1 MSKATVQSIMETGFT
16 EYESKHHLPRH
27 VRNAAQSIISCR
39 TATLGGHV
47 QRCPKGHFQRHWYN
61 SCKHRICPQCAF
73 IQVDRWLAKWKA
85 RLLSCDHYHSIF
97 TVPHELNEL
106 FLLNIKPMTDIL
118 FKTVH
123 DTVAQLLSD
132 QKFLGARPGI
142 IATLHTWTQTM
153 LLHPHIHCLIT
164 GGGMDKDGQWREVK
178 NGYLLPARVVM
189 QKFRGK
195 LLAVI
200 DAAIVREELILPAE
214 MNYQRWVNLKN
225 RLGRVKWNVSIRKRY
240 SYGSGVLT
248 YLARYLRGGCISNK
262 RIITC
267 IGDTVKLSYRV
278 NGEDSDGN
286 KKETTSLPI
295 EQFIQRLL
303 LHVPMPRT
311 KAVRFYGLYSPGKK
325 DDLNHCRKQFNQ
337 EPVEEPEFIEWQSY
351 CNTRGS
357 DHPELCPVC
366 GARMIEGHKIPR
378 HRRQYLKAFDFGKAA

>member
-39 TATLGGHV
+39 TAILGGHI
-47 QRCPKGHFQRHWYN
+47 QQCPQGHFQRNWYN

-123 DTVAQLLSD
+123 NTVAQLLSD

-195 LLAVI
+195 LLAMI

-267 IGDTVKLSYRV
+267 TDDTVKLSYRV

-311 KAVRFYGLYSPGKK
+311 KAVRFYELYSPGKK

-351 CNTRGS
+351 CNISGS